1 MFETARNDATKNV
14 LGEHVMDHQFS
25 LPVIL
30 SFVTLL
36 IVLGVAIYQFMR
48 VRKSQA
54 KRGEHPGGIAGPE

>member
-1 MFETARNDATKNV
+1 
-14 LGEHVMDHQFS
+14 MDHQFS

-30 SFVTLL
+30 SFVTLA
-36 IVLGVAIYQFMR
+36 IVLVVAVFQFMR

>member
-1 MFETARNDATKNV
+1 M
-14 LGEHVMDHQFS
+14 EHNFS

-36 IVLGVAIYQFMR
+36 IVVAVAVFQLMR
-48 VRKSQA
+48 VRRSQA

>member
-1 MFETARNDATKNV
+1 
-14 LGEHVMDHQFS
+14 MDHQFS

-30 SFVTLL
+30 SFVTLAA
-36 IVLGVAIYQFMR
+36 VLVIGVYQFMK